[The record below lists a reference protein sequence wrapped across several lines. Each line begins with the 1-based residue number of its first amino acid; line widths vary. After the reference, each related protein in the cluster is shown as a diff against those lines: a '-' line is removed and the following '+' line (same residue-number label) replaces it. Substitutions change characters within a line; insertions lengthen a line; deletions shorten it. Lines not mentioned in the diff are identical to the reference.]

1 MLRIPSTYFLS
12 MLILGVL
19 LLGFQSCKSNPQEA
33 KKPNIIL
40 IVSDDQGWGDLGING
55 NPYVHTPVIDNLA
68 KNGVQFSRFYV
79 SPVCSPTRAE
89 LLTGRYHPR
98 GGVYDTSQGGER
110 LDLDETTI
118 ADLFKSN
125 GYKTAAYGKWHN
137 GSQPPYHPNNRGFD
151 EYYGFASGHWGN
163 YFDPMLERNGEV
175 VKGKGFIIDDLT
187 SDAMNF
193 IDRAGNDPFFVYLAY
208 NTPHGPMQVPD
219 EWWAKYDGKP
229 VDSTHRY
236 SEVED
241 QDMTRAVYALSENI
255 DWNIGRMIDKLE
267 SQNLLE
273 NTIIIY
279 MSDNGPN
286 GQRWNDGLK
295 GIKGS
300 TDEGGVRS
308 PFIVYWKDTFM
319 PLVIPQIAGAIDILP
334 TLTDLANI
342 SSKTDKPLDGISL
355 KPLLFGNQE
364 AWPDRSIFSH
374 WNGNVSLRNQKYILD
389 KDDQLFDLEADPG
402 QFHPI
407 SNPENPLYSSL
418 VESKE
423 NWKKT
428 VLNELDRTKEEVFPV
443 GYSESKFTQL
453 PARDALPHGTVERSN
468 IWPNSSHFTNWT
480 STSDSITWNTDIL
493 ISGDYKAT
501 IYYTCPESTVGS
513 VLQLNQGNN
522 LVSKEIT
529 EAHSTEFISVEYDRV
544 PRKNS
549 YEKDFK
555 PLEIGV
561 IHLDEGHHP
570 IALKALKIK
579 GDQFIE
585 VRLLVLERVK

>member
-1 MLRIPSTYFLS
+1 MSRIPSTYFLS
-12 MLILGVL
+12 KLILGIF
-19 LLGFQSCKSNPQEA
+19 LLGFQSCKSDPQEV
-33 KKPNIIL
+33 KRPNIIL

-55 NPYVHTPVIDNLA
+55 NPYVHTPVIDSLA

-193 IDRAGNDPFFVYLAY
+193 IDQAGKDPFFVYLAY

-219 EWWAKYDGKP
+219 DWWAKYDGKP

-279 MSDNGPN
+279 LSDNGPN

-308 PFIVYWKDTFM
+308 PFIVYWKDTFT

-334 TLTDLANI
+334 TLADLANI
-342 SSKTDKPLDGISL
+342 SSSTDKSLDGISL
-355 KPLLFGNQE
+355 KSLLFGNQE

-374 WNGNVSLRNQKYILD
+374 WNGNVSVRNQKYILD

-402 QFHPI
+402 QFNPI
-407 SNPENPLYSSL
+407 ANPENPLYSSM

-493 ISGDYKAT
+493 TSGDYKAT

-513 VLQLNQGNN
+513 LLQLNQGNN

-529 EAHSTEFISVEYDRV
+529 EAYSTDFISVEYDRV

-561 IHLDEGHHP
+561 IHLDEGHLP
-570 IALKALKIK
+570 IALKALEIK